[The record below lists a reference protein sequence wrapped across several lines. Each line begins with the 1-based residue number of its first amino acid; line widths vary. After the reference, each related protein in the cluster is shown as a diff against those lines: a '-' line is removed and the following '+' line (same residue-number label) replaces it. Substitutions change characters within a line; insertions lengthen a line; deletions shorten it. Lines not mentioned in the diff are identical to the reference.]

1 MSLNISFQAYLSG
14 NVCSQ
19 GLLVTA
25 LRLWSLQR
33 LPTVKCLKVHERVSP
48 RAQQVK
54 NPPAIQETQFQSLG
68 REDPPEEGMAAHS
81 SVLAWEIP
89 WTEEPGGLQSRGSQ
103 RVVHNWTQHEK
114 QCQGR
119 KEETDHLPSA
129 YELPQILD
137 ILFL

>member
-1 MSLNISFQAYLSG
+1 M
-14 NVCSQ
+14 
-19 GLLVTA
+19 
-25 LRLWSLQR
+25 
-33 LPTVKCLKVHERVSP
+33 HERVSP